1 MCVTISIIIKTF
13 KSENEESVE
22 SQEQIRRWKAE
33 VVNEKE
39 EEEEVGFE
47 EEEEEEEEEENNN
60 IERTL
65 HCRDC
70 SC

>member
-1 MCVTISIIIKTF
+1 MIIKTF
-13 KSENEESVE
+13 KSENEESAE

-39 EEEEVGFE
+39 EEEEGF

>member
-1 MCVTISIIIKTF
+1 VCVTISIIIKTF

-39 EEEEVGFE
+39 EEEVGF
-47 EEEEEEEEEENNN
+47 EEEEEENNN
-60 IERTL
+60 IERTF

>member
-1 MCVTISIIIKTF
+1 VCVTISIIIKTF

-39 EEEEVGFE
+39 EEEVGF
-47 EEEEEEEEEENNN
+47 EEEEEENNN

>member
-39 EEEEVGFE
+39 EEEVGF
-47 EEEEEEEEEENNN
+47 EEEEEENNN

>member
-1 MCVTISIIIKTF
+1 MDFNIVCVTISIIIKTF

-39 EEEEVGFE
+39 EEEVGFE
-47 EEEEEEEEEENNN
+47 EEEEENNN
-60 IERTL
+60 NERTL

>member
-39 EEEEVGFE
+39 EEMY
-47 EEEEEEEEEENNN
+47 
-60 IERTL
+60 
-65 HCRDC
+65 
-70 SC
+70 